1 MSGPEA
7 TPGTGDGVPDEE
19 QIFAAINITPL
30 VDVVLVLLILFMV
43 TGSAMVDA
51 VREGRLDVTLPEA
64 GSAATPQGEAASLV
78 VGMAED
84 GRLFVRDRF
93 VDEAELRALLEKTH
107 AEAPG
112 TAVIVDAD
120 GRLSHKDVV
129 HVLDRVR
136 AAGFP
141 TVGLGAEGTKP

>member
-1 MSGPEA
+1 MQGPDGGAPGGEGDNNAEA
-7 TPGTGDGVPDEE
+7 
-19 QIFAAINITPL
+19 IFAEINITPL

-43 TGSAMVDA
+43 TSSAMVDA

-64 GSAATPQGEAASLV
+64 GSTAAPQGEAASLV

-84 GRLFVRDRF
+84 GRLFVHDHF
-93 VDEAELRALLEKTH
+93 VDEDELVAVLQKTH
-107 AEAPG
+107 ADAPG

-120 GRLSHKDVV
+120 GRLSHNQVV
-129 HVLDRVR
+129 RVIEKVR

-141 TVGLGAEGTKP
+141 TVGIGAEGTAP